1 MPHLSDKSIKKQIR
15 SLIFSSLV
23 LTVGMIVFIILY
35 YWNNSIKETM
45 VYTQQETT
53 QAVLQR
59 IKTFIDI
66 PLAINERNR
75 YFIENGLINI
85 KDVNNDAKFFGSVMR
100 SADDS
105 VYSFSFGTA
114 DGEYYGVRS
123 IYDQLEFMKSNK
135 STEGKSTYY
144 MLNDGLQI
152 GRVAKHLKK
161 FDPRTRDW
169 YKSAVE
175 NRKPIFSDIYRHFVM
190 NDLAIS
196 ASYPIYNSEKRL
208 IGVLGTH
215 ITLHKLNNELQEIVK
230 TRYAKA
236 YIFEKNTGYL
246 VANSDD
252 EPNFTVDAAG
262 VFHRINAREIKDN
275 TIKTGYINYQNNA
288 KDTVNTLVGI
298 REFYVKTS
306 EYKNSGIDW
315 ILITAVPESP
325 YVMAIKKSI
334 WVSAVLLLV
343 ILCIVIFFSS
353 RKIDNCLQPI
363 YQLID
368 ISGKFSNGDFSKR
381 AYTSKKDEIGIL
393 GIAFNNM
400 ADHLETLINRLE
412 HKVKERTTELE
423 QQNIALATTK
433 EKLENLLQIDF
444 LTGLYNRRFLIEKLE
459 ASIEKFEKANT
470 VFAVFMLDIDFFK
483 HINDKYGHDCG
494 DFALKET
501 ACIFKKC
508 LQDNGYAARWGGE
521 EFLVLLPQSDEQF
534 AVNMAENIRQEIEN
548 YKFLCDDLE
557 MKITLT
563 IGVAVYDYW
572 MSVDEIVKHADIA
585 VYAGKQNGRN
595 RVEIYK

>member
-1 MPHLSDKSIKKQIR
+1 MSHLSDKSIKKQIR

-53 QAVLQR
+53 QAVLQK

-66 PLAINERNR
+66 PLAINEQNR

-123 IYDQLEFMKSNK
+123 IYDQLEFMESNK
-135 STEGKSTYY
+135 YTGGKSTYY
-144 MLNDGLQI
+144 MLDDGLQI
-152 GRVAKHLKK
+152 GRVAKYLKK

-169 YKSAVE
+169 YKAAVE
-175 NRKPIFSDIYRHFVM
+175 NKKPVFSDIYRHFVM

-196 ASYPIYNSEKRL
+196 ASYPIYNNKKEL
-208 IGVLGTH
+208 TGVLGTH
-215 ITLHKLNNELQEIVK
+215 ITLYKLNNELQEIVK
-230 TRYAKA
+230 SRYAKA

-246 VANSDD
+246 VANSDNK
-252 EPNFTVDAAG
+252 PNFTVDAAG
-262 VFHRINAREIKDN
+262 VFHRISAKEIKDD
-275 TIKTGYINYQNNA
+275 TIKTAYINYQNNA
-288 KDTVNTLVGI
+288 DDTVNTLVGI
-298 REFYVKTS
+298 RDFYVKVS

-334 WVSAVLLLV
+334 WVSAVILLI
-343 ILCIVIFFSS
+343 ILFIVVFFSS
-353 RKIDNCLQPI
+353 HKIDNCLQPI

-368 ISGKFSNGDFSKR
+368 ISEKFSNGDFSKR
-381 AYTSKKDEIGIL
+381 AHTSQKNEIGVL

-412 HKVKERTTELE
+412 HKVKERTIELE

-459 ASIEKFEKANT
+459 ASIEKFAKSNT

-494 DFALKET
+494 DFALKE
-501 ACIFKKC
+501 AASIFKKC
-508 LQDNGYAARWGGE
+508 LQDYGYAARWGGE

-534 AVNMAENIRQEIEN
+534 AVNIAENIRREIEN
-548 YKFLCDDLE
+548 YKFLCEDLE

-595 RVEIYK
+595 RVELYK